1 MRCLGERFGKIM
13 PGKTLVSADDRLTRR
28 LAGSGLCRGLLGMQ
42 AVAGSIALLMLLWVG
57 AISPHLVH
65 HLADADHGQI
75 CLLSVQAS
83 HVPSL
88 LEAGPSPMLAQ
99 VAQAWPPDPAADC
112 LWVHIAVTGLPR
124 APPTA
129 RS

>member
-1 MRCLGERFGKIM
+1 MRYLGERFRKIM
-13 PGKTLVSADDRLTRR
+13 PGKSLVGADDRLTRR
-28 LAGSGLCRGLLGMQ
+28 LAGLGRCRGLLGMR

-65 HLADADHGQI
+65 HLADADHGQV

-83 HVPSL
+83 HFPSL
-88 LEAGPSPMLAQ
+88 IEAGPSLVLAQ
-99 VAQAWPPDPAADC
+99 VTQAWPPDPAADC

-124 APPTA
+124 APPA
-129 RS
+129 AHS